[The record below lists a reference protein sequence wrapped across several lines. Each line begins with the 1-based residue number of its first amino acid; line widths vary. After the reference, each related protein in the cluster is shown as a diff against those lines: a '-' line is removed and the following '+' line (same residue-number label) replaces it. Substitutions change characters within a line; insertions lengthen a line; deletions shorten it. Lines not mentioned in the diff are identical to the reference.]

1 MAKKALESGYYVFF
15 IGGSGARTYK
25 AFIHACAAGAIRLNT
40 VNALLL
46 DADANNPACTE
57 SLELHRQYV
66 ENRRLLQS
74 AEVKKTEST
83 QAFSC
88 DLRMYPRDQT
98 KPISPLQSGVA
109 HLEEI
114 AENDRNRN
122 RALTWFYTETERKQD
137 LRRGFYAHPNIGC
150 LFFQNFGNNPD
161 MKECLDDIRSDME
174 AGRDVYVTIVGS
186 VFGGTGAAG
195 IPSVLKVINDYCAG
209 ARGGALHFAG
219 VLITPYFS
227 VIRKTRDKNG
237 ENNIDI
243 DSRKFFGCTKAAL
256 RYYDK
261 FEAYQFER
269 IYLVGQTSL
278 DPVNSQ
284 YADGGEG
291 QRNKPH
297 IVELFSA
304 MAIGDFF
311 EGTRRKNRDVSFRLM
326 GQILVPGQKRKI
338 GWNSLDRPFRSLADM
353 LRAQAIM
360 KAEIYPYVD
369 EKSDGKPIGTYQ
381 WYKMC
386 RMDDDRNRSDL
397 GVMRNYSDQFL
408 EWMYAIQYKMRGER
422 TDMKERDENISLCG
436 DMIEELA
443 SPESENKTDMFDWGA
458 MQEKF
463 HGLVEL
469 AQDVVYVVSKVFILL
484 SGLGIKGPLAALG
497 SCGLFIKL
505 FELTE
510 EKS

>member
-161 MKECLDDIRSDME
+161 MKECLDAKKFSIL
-174 AGRDVYVTIVGS
+174 G
-186 VFGGTGAAG
+186 
-195 IPSVLKVINDYCAG
+195 KIN
-209 ARGGALHFAG
+209 
-219 VLITPYFS
+219 
-227 VIRKTRDKNG
+227 
-237 ENNIDI
+237 
-243 DSRKFFGCTKAAL
+243 
-256 RYYDK
+256 
-261 FEAYQFER
+261 
-269 IYLVGQTSL
+269 
-278 DPVNSQ
+278 
-284 YADGGEG
+284 
-291 QRNKPH
+291 
-297 IVELFSA
+297 
-304 MAIGDFF
+304 
-311 EGTRRKNRDVSFRLM
+311 
-326 GQILVPGQKRKI
+326 
-338 GWNSLDRPFRSLADM
+338 
-353 LRAQAIM
+353 
-360 KAEIYPYVD
+360 
-369 EKSDGKPIGTYQ
+369 
-381 WYKMC
+381 
-386 RMDDDRNRSDL
+386 
-397 GVMRNYSDQFL
+397 
-408 EWMYAIQYKMRGER
+408 
-422 TDMKERDENISLCG
+422 
-436 DMIEELA
+436 
-443 SPESENKTDMFDWGA
+443 
-458 MQEKF
+458 
-463 HGLVEL
+463 
-469 AQDVVYVVSKVFILL
+469 
-484 SGLGIKGPLAALG
+484 
-497 SCGLFIKL
+497 
-505 FELTE
+505 
-510 EKS
+510 